1 MSNRD
6 QEIIAH
12 LYRMVQSLRGGD
24 NLPIVCGEHGPKMD
38 GMPRYLKVSPSPG
51 ITTYAAHTVITVI
64 TVITVNPSSR
74 SKVRKITVAA
84 SLQNRPRCL

>member
-24 NLPIVCGEHGPKMD
+24 DLPIVCGEHGPKMD
-38 GMPRYLKVSPSPG
+38 WMPRYLKVSPSPG
-51 ITTYAAHTVITVI
+51 ITTYAIYELKHPTKESYEHSPIH
-64 TVITVNPSSR
+64 R
-74 SKVRKITVAA
+74 
-84 SLQNRPRCL
+84 